1 MKNTPHSA
9 HQMTNNSDNVSQSFN
24 EKKRKDLMASLAID
38 ALGMATYLIP
48 ALGEAADIVI
58 APIVSILIYAVHRTT
73 FGAIAGFL
81 EEIIPFTDIIPSA
94 TIIWFYRYFLK
105 GENTFNEFKEKFQK
119 KHLIIIDS
127 K

>member
-1 MKNTPHSA
+1 
-9 HQMTNNSDNVSQSFN
+9 MTNNSDNVSQSFN

-38 ALGMATYLIP
+38 ALGMATYIIP
-48 ALGEAADIVI
+48 ALGEVADIAI

-94 TIIWFYRYFLK
+94 TIIWFYRYILK
-105 GENTFNEFKEKFQK
+105 KENTFNEFMEKFKK
-119 KHLIIIDS
+119 KHSIVIE
-127 K
+127 

>member
-1 MKNTPHSA
+1 MKKHPSFAST
-9 HQMTNNSDNVSQSFN
+9 MTNNSDNVSQSFN

-38 ALGMATYLIP
+38 ALGMVTYLIP
-48 ALGEAADIVI
+48 ALGETADVVI
-58 APIVSILIYAVHRTT
+58 APIISVLIYAVHRTT

-105 GENTFNEFKEKFQK
+105 RESTFNEFMESFNK
-119 KHLIIIDS
+119 KNPIIINS

>member
-1 MKNTPHSA
+1 MQKPPSFAAT
-9 HQMTNNSDNVSQSFN
+9 MTNNSDNVSQSFN

-38 ALGMATYLIP
+38 ALGMVTYLIP
-48 ALGEAADIVI
+48 ALGEAADVVI
-58 APIVSILIYAVHRTT
+58 APIISVLIYAVHRTT

-105 GENTFNEFKEKFQK
+105 RETTFNEFMEKFKK
-119 KHLIIIDS
+119 KHPIVINS
-127 K
+127 Q

>member
-9 HQMTNNSDNVSQSFN
+9 LTMTNNSDNVSQSFN
-24 EKKRKDLMASLAID
+24 EKKRKDLMKSLAID

-94 TIIWFYRYFLK
+94 TIIWVYRYFWK
-105 GENTFNEFKEKFQK
+105 KEDTFNEFMEKFK
-119 KHLIIIDS
+119 KKYSIVIDN

>member
-1 MKNTPHSA
+1 MKKHPSFAST
-9 HQMTNNSDNVSQSFN
+9 MTNNSDNVSQSFN

-38 ALGMATYLIP
+38 ALGMVTFLIP
-48 ALGEAADIVI
+48 ALGEAADVII
-58 APIVSILIYAVHRTT
+58 APIISVLIYAVHRTT

-105 GENTFNEFKEKFQK
+105 RESTFNEFMEKINK
-119 KHLIIIDS
+119 KHPIIMNS

>member
-9 HQMTNNSDNVSQSFN
+9 HTMTNNSDNVSQSFN

-105 GENTFNEFKEKFQK
+105 GENTFNEFKDKFQK
-119 KHLIIIDS
+119 KYSIVIDS

>member
-9 HQMTNNSDNVSQSFN
+9 YTMTNNSDNVSQSFN

-73 FGAIAGFL
+73 FGAIAGLL

-119 KHLIIIDS
+119 KHSIVIDS

>member
-9 HQMTNNSDNVSQSFN
+9 LTMTNNSDNVSQSFN
-24 EKKRKDLMASLAID
+24 EKKRKDLMKSLAID
-38 ALGMATYLIP
+38 ALGMATYLVP

-94 TIIWFYRYFLK
+94 TIIWVYRYFWK
-105 GENTFNEFKEKFQK
+105 KEDTFNEFMEKFK
-119 KHLIIIDS
+119 KKYSIVIDN

>member
-1 MKNTPHSA
+1 
-9 HQMTNNSDNVSQSFN
+9 MTNQSDSVSQSFK

-38 ALGMATYLIP
+38 ALGMASYLIP
-48 ALGEAADIVI
+48 ALGEAADLVI

-73 FGAIAGFL
+73 FGAMAGFL

-105 GENTFNEFKEKFQK
+105 GENTFNEFVNKFRK
-119 KHLIIIDS
+119 KNAIIIDA

>member
-1 MKNTPHSA
+1 MKNTPHSRFK
-9 HQMTNNSDNVSQSFN
+9 MINNSDNVSQSFN

-48 ALGEAADIVI
+48 ALGEAADVVI

-105 GENTFNEFKEKFQK
+105 GENTFNEYMEKFK
-119 KHLIIIDS
+119 KKNSIVIDN

>member
-1 MKNTPHSA
+1 MKNIPHSKFK
-9 HQMTNNSDNVSQSFN
+9 MTNYSDNVSQSFN

-48 ALGEAADIVI
+48 ALGEAADVVI
-58 APIVSILIYAVHRTT
+58 APIIAILIYAVHRTT

-105 GENTFNEFKEKFQK
+105 GENTFNEFMEIFKK
-119 KHLIIIDS
+119 KHSIVIDN

>member
-1 MKNTPHSA
+1 
-9 HQMTNNSDNVSQSFN
+9 MTNNSDNVSQSFN
-24 EKKRKDLMASLAID
+24 KKKRKDLMASLAID

-105 GENTFNEFKEKFQK
+105 GESTFNEFLEKFKK
-119 KHLIIIDS
+119 KHSIVIDS

>member
-1 MKNTPHSA
+1 MKKHPSFAST
-9 HQMTNNSDNVSQSFN
+9 MTNNSDNVSQSFD
-24 EKKRKDLMASLAID
+24 EKKSKDLMASLAID
-38 ALGMATYLIP
+38 ALGMVTYLIP
-48 ALGEAADIVI
+48 ALGEAADVVI
-58 APIVSILIYAVHRTT
+58 APIISVLIYAVHRTT

-105 GENTFNEFKEKFQK
+105 KESTFNEFMERFNK
-119 KHLIIIDS
+119 KNPIIINS

>member
-1 MKNTPHSA
+1 MKKHPSFA
-9 HQMTNNSDNVSQSFN
+9 AKMINNSDSVSQSFN

-38 ALGMATYLIP
+38 ALGMASYLIP

-81 EEIIPFTDIIPSA
+81 EEIIPFTDVIPSA

-105 GENTFNEFKEKFQK
+105 RENTFNEFMEKFKK
-119 KHLIIIDS
+119 KHSIVIDS

>member
-1 MKNTPHSA
+1 MKYNPHSTFRMIN
-9 HQMTNNSDNVSQSFN
+9 QSDNVSQSFN
-24 EKKRKDLMASLAID
+24 TKKRKDLMASLAID

-58 APIVSILIYAVHRTT
+58 APIVSILIYSVHRTT
-73 FGAIAGFL
+73 FGAVAGLL
-81 EEIIPFTDIIPSA
+81 EEILPFTDIIPSA

-105 GENTFNEFKEKFQK
+105 KENTYNDFMNNFRK
-119 KHLIIIDS
+119 KDAILINR

>member
-1 MKNTPHSA
+1 MINH
-9 HQMTNNSDNVSQSFN
+9 SDNVSRSFK

-38 ALGMATYLIP
+38 ALGMASYLIP
-48 ALGEAADIVI
+48 ALGEAADLVI

-73 FGAIAGFL
+73 LGAVAGFL
-81 EEIIPFTDIIPSA
+81 EEIIPFTDVIPSA

-105 GENTFNEFKEKFQK
+105 KQDTYNEFMSQFNKENS
-119 KHLIIIDS
+119 IIIHT

>member
-1 MKNTPHSA
+1 MKKHPSFAST
-9 HQMTNNSDNVSQSFN
+9 MTNNSDNVSQSFN

-38 ALGMATYLIP
+38 ALGMVTYLIP
-48 ALGEAADIVI
+48 ALGEAADVVI
-58 APIVSILIYAVHRTT
+58 APIISVLIYAVHRTT

-105 GENTFNEFKEKFQK
+105 RESTFNEFMERFNNKNP
-119 KHLIIIDS
+119 IIIKS

>member
-1 MKNTPHSA
+1 
-9 HQMTNNSDNVSQSFN
+9 MTNNSDNVSQSFN

-38 ALGMATYLIP
+38 ALGMATYLVP
-48 ALGEAADIVI
+48 ALGETADIII

-105 GENTFNEFKEKFQK
+105 GENTFNEFKDKFEK
-119 KHLIIIDS
+119 KHSIVIDN

>member
-1 MKNTPHSA
+1 
-9 HQMTNNSDNVSQSFN
+9 MTNNSDNVSQSFD
-24 EKKRKDLMASLAID
+24 EKKSKDLMASLAID
-38 ALGMATYLIP
+38 ALGMVTYLIP
-48 ALGEAADIVI
+48 ALGEAADVVI
-58 APIVSILIYAVHRTT
+58 APIISVLIYAVHRTT

-105 GENTFNEFKEKFQK
+105 RESTFNEFMERFNK
-119 KHLIIIDS
+119 KNPIIINS

>member
-1 MKNTPHSA
+1 MKNTPHSTFK
-9 HQMTNNSDNVSQSFN
+9 MTNNSDNVSQSFN

-48 ALGEAADIVI
+48 ALGEAADVVI

-105 GENTFNEFKEKFQK
+105 GDNTFNEFMEKFK
-119 KHLIIIDS
+119 KKNSIVIDN

>member
-1 MKNTPHSA
+1 
-9 HQMTNNSDNVSQSFN
+9 MTNNSDNVSQSFN

-48 ALGEAADIVI
+48 ALGEAADVII

-105 GENTFNEFKEKFQK
+105 GENTFNEFMEKFK
-119 KHLIIIDS
+119 KKNSIVVDN

>member
-1 MKNTPHSA
+1 
-9 HQMTNNSDNVSQSFN
+9 MTNNSDNVSQSFN

-48 ALGEAADIVI
+48 ALGEATDVII

-105 GENTFNEFKEKFQK
+105 GENTFNEFMEKFK
-119 KHLIIIDS
+119 KKNSIVVDN

>member
-1 MKNTPHSA
+1 
-9 HQMTNNSDNVSQSFN
+9 MTNNSDNVSQSFN

-105 GENTFNEFKEKFQK
+105 NESTFNDFMEKFKK
-119 KHLIIIDS
+119 KHSIIIDS

>member
-9 HQMTNNSDNVSQSFN
+9 YTMTNNSDNVSQSFN

-94 TIIWFYRYFLK
+94 TIIWVYRYFWK
-105 GENTFNEFKEKFQK
+105 RESTFNEFMDKFKK
-119 KHLIIIDS
+119 KHSIVIDS

>member
-1 MKNTPHSA
+1 MKKHPSFA
-9 HQMTNNSDNVSQSFN
+9 SKMTNNSDNVSQSFN

-38 ALGMATYLIP
+38 ALGMITYLIP
-48 ALGEAADIVI
+48 ALGEAADVVI
-58 APIVSILIYAVHRTT
+58 APIISVLIYAVHRTT

-105 GENTFNEFKEKFQK
+105 RESTFNEFMERFNK
-119 KHLIIIDS
+119 KNPIIINS

>member
-9 HQMTNNSDNVSQSFN
+9 HSMTNNSDNVSQSFN

-38 ALGMATYLIP
+38 TLGMASYLIP

-73 FGAIAGFL
+73 LGAIAGFL

-105 GENTFNEFKEKFQK
+105 RESTFNEFMEKSK
-119 KHLIIIDS
+119 KKKSIVIDS